1 MQWTMA
7 TSSDAKISTRE
18 MRAMRTSGGM
28 EKQETHHRR
37 QVSANQQKQSR
48 CFVSKVCSAKVCQGS
63 ALLVWVDFP
72 ITPIVVDR
80 SADPTPQSHYRSEL
94 SVPCDSETFLSVAN

>member
-37 QVSANQQKQSR
+37 QVSANQQKQ
-48 CFVSKVCSAKVCQGS
+48 
-63 ALLVWVDFP
+63 
-72 ITPIVVDR
+72 
-80 SADPTPQSHYRSEL
+80 
-94 SVPCDSETFLSVAN
+94 